1 MRNVP
6 HRFTHLNTWSPLG
19 GAVGGGLSRSCNLT
33 GGNVFLGT
41 SFEIVQLHY
50 VPGLLTPVTMV
61 LCESIKASSSD
72 LCLYVVL
79 ESGGISGCNFQARC
93 VLV

>member
-41 SFEIVQLHY
+41 SFEIVQLH
-50 VPGLLTPVTMV
+50 P
-61 LCESIKASSSD
+61 ASSSPS
-72 LCLYVVL
+72 VL
-79 ESGGISGCNFQARC
+79 HACY
-93 VLV
+93 